1 MRRLFVSM
9 MILITVCFSLL
20 AQPAGE
26 TTAETVRVAALK
38 GPTAMGLVQLMD
50 ESEKGAVNGNEYEF
64 SIVASPSEM
73 TPMLVRGDVDIAA
86 IPANLASVLY
96 GRTNGKIE
104 VVGIN
109 TLGVLYIVEN
119 GDTVHSVEDLRGRT
133 IYSAGK
139 GATPEYA
146 LQYVLASNG
155 LKVGKDVYIEW
166 KSEHAECVAALKAD
180 PEGVAMLPQPFATTA
195 VLSNPDIRI
204 ALDLNDIWEEK
215 VGSVLITGVTIARKD
230 WIDDNPEALAA
241 FLESYKESVDYAN
254 SDTAGA
260 AALIGKYGIVPEKVA
275 KIALPYCQ
283 VTLVTG
289 EEMKTALSN
298 YLSILYSQNPQS
310 TGGQVPDDGFY
321 YTGE

>member
-1 MRRLFVSM
+1 MKKF
-9 MILITVCFSLL
+9 IFNITVLLL
-20 AQPAGE
+20 ALASLS
-26 TTAETVRVAALK
+26 AADVSVAALR
-38 GPTAMGLVQLMD
+38 GPTAMGMVYLMN
-50 ESEKGAVNGNEYEF
+50 ESENGEVNGNSYTFQLEGAADA
-64 SIVASPSEM
+64 VVP
-73 TPMLVRGDVDIAA
+73 LVVKGDVDIAA